1 MIFFKKW
8 KMKNIVIL
16 LTLVLLSQCNP
27 PKDPIRIGV
36 NAWPPC
42 EIWYVA
48 QKMGY
53 FGDTKVELVRFS
65 AWTDNMLSLYTGKT
79 DITHATYFNAL
90 YYSQKGEQGQIILTS
105 DTILGGDGL
114 VVKGAIKSGADLKNK
129 KIAVEVGTD
138 EHFLLFKT
146 LELYGLSVADV
157 QIIPSTSMEAMNK
170 FIKGEV
176 DACYTYEPFL
186 SQAATE
192 GSGKVL
198 STTKDLPGYM
208 IDVLVGRSSVMQKRK
223 KEYQTIVKAW
233 YKAQQYIREHPA
245 EAMAIMAPLE
255 KMEIADY
262 KGFFNGFTFYS
273 LVENKELMASQKL
286 KSILSE
292 ISDFIQKTNLNP
304 NKIDVNSV
312 YTNEI
317 IKDL

>member
-1 MIFFKKW
+1 MR
-8 KMKNIVIL
+8 IL
-16 LTLVLLSQCNP
+16 LILITLIFLSQCDP

-53 FGDTKVELVRFS
+53 FDDTRVELIRFS

-90 YYSQKGEQGQIILTS
+90 YYSLRGEPGQIILTS
-105 DTILGGDGL
+105 DTIIGGDGL
-114 VVKGAIKSGADLKNK
+114 VVKDYIKTGKDLKNK

-157 QIIPSTSMEAMNK
+157 QIIPTTSSEAK
-170 FIKGEV
+170 EKYIRGEV
-176 DACYTYEPFL
+176 DACYTYDPFL
-186 SQAATE
+186 RQAVE
-192 GSGKVL
+192 QGGGKVL

-208 IDVLVGRSSVMQKRK
+208 IDVLVGRTSVMQKRK
-223 KEYQTIVKAW
+223 KDYQNIVKAW
-233 YKAQQYIREHPA
+233 YKAQQYIREHPV

-262 KGFFNGFTFYS
+262 NGFFNAFTFYS
-273 LVENKELMASQKL
+273 LEENKALMGSQKFQ
-286 KSILSE
+286 SILSE
-292 ISDFIQKTNLNP
+292 ISDFIQKTNLSP
-304 NKIDVNSV
+304 NKIDIDSV
-312 YTNEI
+312 YKNEI